1 MATYNPNLEN
11 LTYEQILDVSEK
23 FLMGWDDPMR
33 DGRCFRVKGLNRRRR
48 ELGLPELTKEMSVE
62 YRIRYVREHY
72 SPEEIE
78 STLAA
83 YMADARV
90 ADERYRGIYLFDCR
104 FGPDYAKIFRQLV
117 GSPKFRKMAEAARV
131 KKLVET
137 QVEQYGGVGVAG
149 DRAKAAMQKTVRE
162 RYGVANVMQDPDVKA
177 KLAATNQGIYGGAL
191 PFCSQEVRDKA
202 ALSKW
207 SDIQDWL
214 RYTVK
219 DAHVLSH
226 VLKSRNEAIVYCEL
240 LDKFGTADVFYEY
253 GIHPSDSR
261 YPHNCDFYIKSLDLF
276 IELNCFYTHG
286 NHWFD
291 PMNPDDIMRRDHLLA
306 SDSKKSHEAAD
317 VWCRVDL
324 IKRADAKRSGIK
336 FLVFWDGHCGPARFG
351 GMPLLTDFY
360 MWFRDYGCDYDRFV
374 ADHPENTY

>member
-33 DGRCFRVKGLNRRRR
+33 DGRGFRVKGLNRRRR

-162 RYGVANVMQDPDVKA
+162 RYGVSNVMQDPDVKA
-177 KLAATNQGIYGGAL
+177 KLAATNQGIYGGAS

-202 ALSKW
+202 IVFTHSEA
-207 SDIQDWL
+207 QDWL
-214 RYTVK
+214 QRVVE
-219 DAHVLSH
+219 DAPVLPQR
-226 VLKSRNEAIVYCEL
+226 LRSRTEALAYYEL
-240 LDKFGTADVFYEY
+240 VRRFGADDVFYEY
-253 GIHPSDSR
+253 GIHPSDPR
-261 YPHNCDFYIKSLDLF
+261 YPHNCDFYVKSLDLF

-291 PMNPDDIMRRDHLLA
+291 PSDPNDVMRLDHLLE
-306 SDSKKSHEAAD
+306 SDNDKSRVAAD
-317 VWCRVDL
+317 VWCRVDPT
-324 IKRADAKRSGIK
+324 KRADAKRSGIQ
-336 FLVFWDGHCGPARFG
+336 FLVFWDGRIGRKSQG
-351 GMPLLTDFY
+351 GMPILTDFY
-360 MWFRDYGCDYDRFV
+360 MWFRDYDCDYDRFV